1 MLKELKML
9 EHETYIEVADADHP
23 ALGNIMKTA
32 ILALP
37 FVLAA
42 CNDSG
47 AYTGP
52 MKPCGVDR
60 VYNSGPEIG
69 ALDMITKAPRRVKDK
84 VYYDGSFSLGQ
95 DFIEYTCESIWR
107 SDQTYPS
114 YRRMYCQTN
123 SWDRGIA

>member
-1 MLKELKML
+1 
-9 EHETYIEVADADHP
+9 
-23 ALGNIMKTA
+23 
-32 ILALP
+32 
-37 FVLAA
+37 
-42 CNDSG
+42 
-47 AYTGP
+47 

-123 SWDRGIA
+123 SWDVSMDNATVSALGYHLRVFDLTRRSTGATAYYQVQGCPALGV